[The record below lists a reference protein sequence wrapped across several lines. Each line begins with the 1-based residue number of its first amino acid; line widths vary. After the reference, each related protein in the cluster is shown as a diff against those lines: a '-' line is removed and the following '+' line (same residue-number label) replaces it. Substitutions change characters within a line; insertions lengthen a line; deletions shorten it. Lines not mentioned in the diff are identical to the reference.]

1 MINKLS
7 RVTTYIES
15 YAFDRR
21 NGEMIKRSHATGF
34 FVKTKDQIL
43 LVTNWHVVTGLNPAE
58 PSKMTGVC
66 IPEILKV
73 TVISK
78 ENTLTE
84 LSLPLY
90 DKNLKPLWEEHP
102 ERNAVDIVVLPISR
116 EVEKHFYVFE
126 ILSKLDSSQIKQTV
140 GTDAFILGYPFSK
153 DHLSDA
159 FGDSNHYYLPVWKRG
174 SIATEPKLKIADKLI
189 LIDSMSRPGMS
200 GSPVVISEYV
210 DVMTAKNEKANDIIK
225 RINAGDTSALLEF
238 DENDVTNEK
247 VKTFNILGVYS
258 GVVGSTKLQ
267 ELALGKC
274 WHIDTLVDLI
284 ENHVSGEMP
293 YHEPL
298 APHEHYEKFLENVS
312 GVMIRIDS
320 NGNETSR
327 VQMNI
332 TSASS

>member
-7 RVTTYIES
+7 RVTTYIET

-34 FVKTKDQIL
+34 FVKTEDQIL

-58 PSKMTGVC
+58 KSKMTGNCV
-66 IPEILKV
+66 PEILKV

-84 LSLPLY
+84 LSFPLY
-90 DKNLKPLWEEHP
+90 DKELKPLWDEHP
-102 ERNAVDIVVLPISR
+102 ERNAVDLVVLPIPN
-116 EVEKHFYVFE
+116 EVEKHFYVFD

-153 DHLSDA
+153 EHLSDA
-159 FGDSNHYYLPVWKRG
+159 FGDSSHYYLPVWKRG
-174 SIATEPKLKIADKLI
+174 SIATEPNLKIADRLI

-200 GSPVVISEYV
+200 GSPVVISEYQ
-210 DVMTAKNEKANDIIK
+210 DVMTAKTDKGNDIIK

-238 DENDVTNEK
+238 DENDITNEK
-247 VKTFNILGVYS
+247 AKIFNILGIYS

-293 YHEPL
+293 YHGPL
-298 APHEHYEKFLENVS
+298 APHEYYEKFLDDVS
-312 GVMIRIDS
+312 EVMIRVNS
-320 NGNETSR
+320 NGYETTR
-327 VQMNI
+327 VPM
-332 TSASS
+332 S